1 MPQSPAYVAATGA
14 GLRIWSVWDNSN
26 SKIAR
31 VAVAVQRARTGDT
44 TTAADESF
52 VSVVKMP

>member
-1 MPQSPAYVAATGA
+1 
-14 GLRIWSVWDNSN
+14 VWDNSN